1 MVTEEVD
8 ESFEIISEKEKYWR
22 DQLVKA
28 ETSYITAEANMV
40 IGKAVMDIAKEE
52 IKKEAEKNKPAMVD

>member
-22 DQLVKA
+22 DQLVAA
-28 ETSYITAEANMV
+28 ETSYITAEANLAIADKV
-40 IGKAVMDIAKEE
+40 IILAKQE
-52 IKKEAEKNKPAMVD
+52 ITKEAAKNAR